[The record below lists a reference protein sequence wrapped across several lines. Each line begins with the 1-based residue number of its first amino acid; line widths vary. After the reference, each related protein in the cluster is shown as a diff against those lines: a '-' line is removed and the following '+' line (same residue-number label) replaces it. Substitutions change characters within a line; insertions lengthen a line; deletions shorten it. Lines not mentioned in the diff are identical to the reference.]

1 MFERDS
7 IVLDQTGGANGP
19 FLSDSPL
26 KGGGRQAGMAAE
38 VRKQIV
44 MSPVKE
50 GKGKGRRVEG
60 QTGERSREA
69 FLTLSL
75 SLSLSL

>member
-1 MFERDS
+1 MNAIPS
-7 IVLDQTGGANGP
+7 ASANRAAQMVHRVGLP
-19 FLSDSPL
+19 F
-26 KGGGRQAGMAAE
+26 KGRRARWRRQAAK

-75 SLSLSL
+75 SLSL